1 MFSKSGTSTAH
12 TRFLLLKEAAILARV
27 TEKKVRHELEEGT
40 MAPDRSESGRPL
52 FRARALV
59 FLRLIEGIRVNLSR
73 EDRHDLY
80 RLLTKRLSSVGHW
93 RVEAADLVLSGDV
106 PARFHI
112 GSTISE
118 TAKVLWKYRRAR
130 RRVISDP
137 AILGG
142 EPVFEG
148 TRVAVNHVGQLALRG
163 TPLDQLREDFPS
175 LRDEDFEF
183 ARFLATLGKGPGRPR
198 KPLELRRGA

>member
-1 MFSKSGTSTAH
+1 MSRASTSH
-12 TRFLLLKEAAILARV
+12 TRLLLLKEAAILARV
-27 TEKKVRHELEEGT
+27 TEKKLRHELEEKT
-40 MAPDRSESGRPL
+40 MTPDRSESGRPL
-52 FRARALV
+52 FPMRALV
-59 FLRLIEGIRVNLSR
+59 FLRLIEGIRANLSR
-73 EDRHDLY
+73 EDRRDLY
-80 RLLTKRLSSVGHW
+80 RLLTERLSSVGHW

-106 PARFHI
+106 PARFHLR
-112 GSTISE
+112 STISE
-118 TAKVLWKYRRAR
+118 TANVLWKYRRAR

-137 AILGG
+137 AILGS

-198 KPLELRRGA
+198 KPLELRRDA